1 MRSWAQGELC
11 SCELLMNAAPL
22 GLVVGRASGGA
33 SAVFGLVA
41 ARGSGWGGTV
51 AGGVGREVDGENGE
65 LARGVGTGGAV
76 LLGSKADVTAL
87 VGDEGGAEEFDQ

>member
-22 GLVVGRASGGA
+22 RLVVGRASSGA

-41 ARGSGWGGTV
+41 AGRSGWGGTV

-65 LARGVGTGGAV
+65 LTRGVGTGGQCCW
-76 LLGSKADVTAL
+76 
-87 VGDEGGAEEFDQ
+87 ERRRM

>member
-41 ARGSGWGGTV
+41 AGGSGWGGTV
-51 AGGVGREVDGENGE
+51 AGGVGREVDGEMASSPAVSE
-65 LARGVGTGGAV
+65 PGGSFAG
-76 LLGSKADVTAL
+76 L
-87 VGDEGGAEEFDQ
+87 EGGCNRSCW